1 MNKTTK
7 YLLLILAGAVIFFLG
22 RIGCKP
28 EPTQTIKTIQ
38 VNKAKLVAM
47 KPIIIIQTKEVVK
60 WRSKYHEVRHD
71 SIIPCEEK
79 LAICDTVI
87 VKDSTLIATQKIY
100 IGIQDTIIKDQSA
113 VIDSLTKSRRKFWN
127 GFKCGF
133 IAGNVTG
140 GVVVGSLR
148 R

>member
-1 MNKTTK
+1 MKQSTK
-7 YLLLILAGAVIFFLG
+7 YLLLIIAGAVIFFLG
-22 RIGCKP
+22 RGCKS

-47 KPIIIIQTKEVVK
+47 KPVIVIQTKEVVK
-60 WRSKYHEVRHD
+60 WRAKYHEVRRD

-87 VKDSTLIATQKIY
+87 VKDSTLITTQKIY
-100 IGIQDTIIKDQSA
+100 IAIQDTIIKDQSA

-127 GFKCGF
+127 GFKLGF